1 MRACVC
7 VWVADVLYLLP
18 CDCVCRVS
26 VPGSQMMLRRLR
38 EYGAEQVRRARA
50 RAGKGRILC
59 LPFLF
64 PSARLGFCTGI
75 RSGFFDTSL
84 TTFWP
89 YFADNGGRRRDQPS
103 NPARPL
109 TLPES
114 SALAHVRFSTCART
128 RAKMARRMHA
138 PSARAPAH
146 AAHDAVHKQGS
157 RCMNAHALARSCT
170 LQM

>member
-89 YFADNGGRRRDQPS
+89 FFADNGGRRRDQPS

-128 RAKMARRMHA
+128 RAKMALRMYA
-138 PSARAPAH
+138 PSARALAR
-146 AAHDAVHKQGS
+146 AADDAVHEQGS
-157 RCMNAHALARSCT
+157 RCMNAHALARPCT
-170 LQM
+170 LPM